1 MRLHELWKPSSDY
14 SDIMP
19 FNKERGSSV
28 FYIENFALRLLFC
41 VGTCVAAVVLVTF
54 IKAEFISHEPYV
66 FDVVKCVLFPAALG
80 VLAAFMWKPRK
91 K

>member
-1 MRLHELWKPSSDY
+1 M
-14 SDIMP
+14 
-19 FNKERGSSV
+19 

-41 VGTCVAAVVLVTF
+41 VGTCVAAVLLVSY
-54 IKAEFISHEPYV
+54 IRAEFFAHEPYV
-66 FDVVKCVLFPAALG
+66 FDVVKHVAFPAALG